1 MAAHRRAQEL
11 VLPELPA
18 DARRRRG
25 AVMTRARLRFAKGD
39 PIVFALE
46 DVVAYG
52 PPVTGFRAWLGA
64 VNASAEGR
72 WIIHLKGEEIL
83 GFRRDELKR
92 ARATTGGA
100 ELVFGEGEAE
110 RTVEIHEADVVLWSP
125 EPDDVR
131 SWLGRL
137 AHGSGEAWVRLA
149 DGSELRFPIGD
160 GPHVSL
166 LP

>member
-1 MAAHRRAQEL
+1 
-11 VLPELPA
+11 
-18 DARRRRG
+18 
-25 AVMTRARLRFAKGD
+25 MTRARLRFAKGD

-72 WIIHLKGEEIL
+72 WIIAFNEDDEIL
-83 GFRRDELKR
+83 GFRRDELKKV
-92 ARATTGGA
+92 RATPAGA

-110 RTVEIHEADVVLWSP
+110 HTVAIREADVARWSP

-137 AHGSGEAWVRLA
+137 AHGSGEAWVRLR
-149 DGSELRFPIGD
+149 DGSELRFSIGD